1 MKESDINVQVYLLGR
16 LVDGVLTSTNFDCYC
31 TNNGFNNWWS
41 YGLLDQDCIM
51 RLKRL
56 VKQTDAHIVLCS
68 SWRASYDHMAR
79 LEQQLAL
86 YGLSIYG
93 TTNEDSSMGRGQQI
107 MEWVHNHENCT
118 DFVVFDDDNDIRDY
132 PPETE
137 VTAHLVVPLYNE
149 GLRDVDIE
157 EAYKIL
163 TGQE

>member
-1 MKESDINVQVYLLGR
+1 MSRFIFLD
-16 LVDGVLTSTNFDCYC
+16 VDGVLNSTNFGHYC
-31 TNNGFNNWWS
+31 TNNGFKEWWT

-56 VKQTDAHIVLCS
+56 VTQTSARIVLCS
-68 SWRASYDHMAR
+68 SWRTSYDHMAW

-93 TTNEDSSMGRGQQI
+93 TTNDNTGMGRGQQI
-107 MEWVHNHENCT
+107 MEWVHNHENC
-118 DFVVFDDDNDIRDY
+118 DNFVVFDDDNDTRDY
-132 PPETE
+132 PPEAE

-149 GLRDVDIE
+149 GLRDVDIK

>member
-1 MKESDINVQVYLLGR
+1 
-16 LVDGVLTSTNFDCYC
+16 
-31 TNNGFNNWWS
+31 
-41 YGLLDQDCIM
+41 M

-56 VKQTDAHIVLCS
+56 VTQTSARIVLCS
-68 SWRASYDHMAR
+68 SWRTSRDHMAW

-107 MEWVHNHENCT
+107 MEWVYNHENCT

-132 PPETE
+132 PPEAE
-137 VTAHLVVPLYNE
+137 VTAHLVVPLYSE

-157 EAYKIL
+157 EGYRIL